1 MRARKFPCQYPF
13 TLIAK
18 ELGVSIAMPDVSKAI
33 ADAFADYKFETFGTR
48 IMAAGFLCASLMDQ
62 EIFMNTKLLTSTLLA
77 ASLLGAPAVAFAQ
90 SESAAP
96 PPASEAKPMAPTHH
110 MKKAAETN
118 GGHFRAGTTTGL
130 GSTSEGRARP
140 GGQSVARKPA
150 D

>member
-1 MRARKFPCQYPF
+1 
-13 TLIAK
+13 
-18 ELGVSIAMPDVSKAI
+18 
-33 ADAFADYKFETFGTR
+33 
-48 IMAAGFLCASLMDQ
+48 
-62 EIFMNTKLLTSTLLA
+62 MNTKLLASTLLA

-90 SESAAP
+90 SDSASP
-96 PPASEAKPMAPTHH
+96 PPASEAKPMAPATHH
-110 MKKAAETN
+110 TNKSANTN

>member
-1 MRARKFPCQYPF
+1 MISRKFRQRPF
-13 TLIAK
+13 AHLMAK
-18 ELGVSIAMPDVSKAI
+18 EPGIPSRCRSKAI
-33 ADAFADYKFETFGTR
+33 SDACPDYNCESFGTR
-48 IMAAGFLCASLMDQ
+48 VMSAGFLRASLIDQ
-62 EIFMNTKLLTSTLLA
+62 EISMNTKLLASTLLA

-96 PPASEAKPMAPTHH
+96 PPASEAKPMAPTAHH
-110 MKKAAETN
+110 TNKSAEMA